1 MGIHWSSL
9 PELQVDVFELLLVS
23 QREKPVSCKRKT
35 IHQYPN
41 SSSWDSNDPEVQPLL
56 FVMFLSMYLVTV
68 LRNLLI
74 ILATSSDSHL
84 HTSMYLFLSEL
95 PLIDI
100 CFTSTT
106 VPKMLVNIQEQRKDI
121 S

>member
-1 MGIHWSSL
+1 
-9 PELQVDVFELLLVS
+9 
-23 QREKPVSCKRKT
+23 
-35 IHQYPN
+35 
-41 SSSWDSNDPEVQPLL
+41 
-56 FVMFLSMYLVTV
+56 MFLSMYLVTV